1 MTRNREIAITEYDLE
16 RLQELIENEQ
26 YNDANAVRRK
36 DLKDLTKELG
46 RARLVKPSD
55 VPADVVTM
63 NSVVEML
70 DLETGEELNVTLVFP
85 PEADF
90 EAQKI
95 SVLAPIGVGM
105 LGYRVGDQIEW
116 PVPRGVRRLEV
127 KAITYQPEAAG
138 DFHL

>member
-16 RLQELIENEQ
+16 RLQELTENEQ
-26 YNDANAVRRK
+26 YNDANAVRWK

-46 RARLVKPSD
+46 RARLVRPSD
-55 VPADVVTM
+55 VPADVITM

-85 PEADF
+85 LETEF

-105 LGYRVGDQIEW
+105 LGYRLCQVI
-116 PVPRGVRRLEV
+116 
-127 KAITYQPEAAG
+127 
-138 DFHL
+138 